1 MKILNSRG
9 SIINGAF
16 NITSSFLSLFF
27 DEFMESAKIVGPSTN
42 DIPIPKVGK
51 SKVAQAKRAKKKR
64 KYRKA
69 K

>member
-1 MKILNSRG
+1 MKILSGRE
-9 SIINGAF
+9 SIISRAF

-27 DEFMESAKIVGPSTN
+27 DEFMESAKIVGLQTN
-42 DIPIPKVGK
+42 FIPVPKVGK